1 MQITRIPAQRENKKT
16 RIAVYCRVS
25 TKMEEQED
33 SLETQREAYT
43 DLISLRSDWELVG
56 IYSDSL
62 SGLSAEKRPEFMRM
76 IKDTLE
82 GKIDRILC
90 KSVSRFSRNV
100 AECKKYTDMLKLK
113 NVFVE
118 FEKEHLSTDDTT
130 SAFLFS
136 LMSAIAENESR
147 SISENIR
154 WGYTERFKRG
164 EYNLGNNRILG
175 YDTID
180 GKLVPNTDADIIRLI
195 FTLFLQGV
203 NADGIIR
210 KLTDL
215 GVKTRNGTPLSR
227 NNILYILRNETYVGD
242 KKLPKQPPRNFISK
256 KPDATIPFESNYLEN
271 DHEGIVSRSVWDAV
285 QQKMEENKAVGS
297 VVGHRGGQPHSLY
310 GKVFCGECGA
320 PMTRR
325 TVNGPGGMK
334 IKTWICREKRK
345 GSGCGCRNVKE
356 EELLK
361 YGDVARILV
370 KGVGLEVM

>member
-33 SLETQREAYT
+33 SLEAQQEAYT
-43 DLISLRSDWELVG
+43 NLISMRSDWELVG

-76 IKDTLE
+76 ISDAME

-100 AECKKYTDMLKLK
+100 AECKKYTDLLRLK
-113 NVFVE
+113 NVIVE
-118 FEKEHLSTDDTT
+118 FEKEHISTEDTT

-154 WGYTERFKRG
+154 WGYSERFKRG
-164 EYNLGNNRILG
+164 KYNLGNNRILG
-175 YDTID
+175 YDTVN
-180 GKLVPNTDADIIRLI
+180 GKLVPNEDADTIRFI
-195 FTLFLQGV
+195 YTMFLQGNTV
-203 NADGIIR
+203 EEIIR
-210 KLTDL
+210 KLNDM
-215 GVKTRNGTPLSR
+215 GVTTRFGNPLSR
-227 NNILYILRNETYVGD
+227 NGIIYILRNEAYKGD
-242 KKLPKQPPRNFISK
+242 KQLQKKAPKNFITK
-256 KPDATIPFESNYLEN
+256 KPDPTIPFESKYLEN
-271 DHEGIVSRSVWDAV
+271 DHEAIVSRSVWEAV
-285 QQKMEENKAVGS
+285 QTKLDRNKEIAE
-297 VVGHRGGQPHSLY
+297 VVGHRGGLPHYLY
-310 GKVFCGECGA
+310 GKVFCGACGA

-325 TVNGPGGMK
+325 TVTGPGGGK
-334 IKTWICREKRK
+334 IKTWVCREKRK
-345 GSGCGCRNVKE
+345 GSGCKGRNVKE

-361 YGDVARILV
+361 YKNATRIV
-370 KGVGLEVM
+370 ITCDGIEVE